1 MVRYSETTPP
11 HMQFTVGIFNM
22 QSRKKTQVSPSPSHQ
37 LSSFIHHWLPLTQKA
52 FLAGRNQVT
61 GSKAVVYSSPLD
73 ISLERSPGEL
83 PLPLLPHPCQHSFK
97 SINPVF

>member
-37 LSSFIHHWLPLTQKA
+37 LSSSITGFPSLKKP
-52 FLAGRNQVT
+52 FLLAEIR
-61 GSKAVVYSSPLD
+61 
-73 ISLERSPGEL
+73 
-83 PLPLLPHPCQHSFK
+83 
-97 SINPVF
+97 